1 MSGVTSGRPL
11 DDQGRD
17 RMASLRTWNGIG
29 TARTAEA
36 LVNASDPPP
45 LGEDFAMT
53 RMTRTSPARP
63 RDPHQNAAGRATGQA
78 LGAVRPVESAPAR
91 P

>member
-45 LGEDFAMT
+45 LGMT
-53 RMTRTSPARP
+53 SR
-63 RDPHQNAAGRATGQA
+63 
-78 LGAVRPVESAPAR
+78 
-91 P
+91 